1 MNTDRRANKNE
12 VDVSQLTFEQ
22 LKKVRSYLKK
32 MIEIGGSDLHI
43 KANSVIRARINGNI
57 VQFAG
62 GIFSKA
68 DAITFAKEILKGR
81 FAELV
86 EKKEIDFVYPFNEG
100 NRFRVNIFFQMDGVS
115 AVFRVIPVKI
125 PTIDELHFPE
135 IVRSFTQKER
145 GLVLVTGVTGS
156 GKSTTLASII
166 HEINMTKKK
175 HIITIEDPIEFVHKD
190 KGCIVNQRSVGQDT
204 LSFGNALRATLRE
217 DPDIILVGEMRD
229 RETINLALH
238 AADTGHLV
246 FSTLHTIDAKETIN
260 RIIAMFPN
268 DEQNRVRLS
277 LSGVLKGI
285 VSQRLIPKIKR
296 DDAGKILLDHE
307 TGKPMESGRVAAM
320 EILVKTPTV
329 EKLIHENRDYEIKET
344 IEKGREHYNSQSF
357 DQHILDIYDAGII
370 TKERAMDYATS
381 ASDLELRMSGL
392 NSGKSDM
399 RKTGVTDER
408 IVAVEEDVFDL
419 K

>member
-86 EKKEIDFVYPFNEG
+86 EKKEIDFVYPFNEN

-125 PTIDELHFPE
+125 PTMEELYFPE

-190 KGCIVNQRSVGQDT
+190 RGCIVNQRSVGQDT

-260 RIIAMFPN
+260 RIIATFPTE
-268 DEQNRVRLS
+268 EQNRIRLS
-277 LSGVLKGI
+277 VAGVLQGI
-285 VSQRLIPKIKR
+285 ISQRLIPTV
-296 DDAGKILLDHE
+296 DG
-307 TGKPMESGRVAAM
+307 GRRAAM
-320 EILVKTPTV
+320 EILVRTPTI
-329 EKLIHENRDYEIKET
+329 EKLIMENRDYEIRDA
-344 IEKGREHYNSQSF
+344 IEHGSEHYKSQSF
-357 DQHILDIYDAGII
+357 DQSIFELYSDGII
-370 TKERAMDYATS
+370 SKEQAKNYATS
-381 ASDLELRMSGL
+381 ASDLELRISGL
-392 NSGKSDM
+392 TDGKAGNVDDTQQSKEEHVKISTSD
-399 RKTGVTDER
+399 
-408 IVAVEEDVFDL
+408 DVFEL

>member
-1 MNTDRRANKNE
+1 MIDRRRAGANE

-32 MIEIGGSDLHI
+32 MIEVGGSDLHI
-43 KANSVIRARINGNI
+43 KANSVVRARINGNI

-81 FAELV
+81 FAEFV
-86 EKKEIDFVYPFNEG
+86 EKKEIDFVYPFSET
-100 NRFRVNIFFQMDGVS
+100 NRFRVNIFFQMEGVS
-115 AVFRVIPVKI
+115 AVFRIIPVKI
-125 PTIDELHFPE
+125 PTMEELHFPQ
-135 IVRSFTQKER
+135 IIKSFAQKER
-145 GLVLVTGVTGS
+145 GLILVTGVTGS

-166 HEINMTKKK
+166 NEINLTRKK

-190 KGCIVNQRSVGQDT
+190 RGCIINQRSVGQDT
-204 LSFGNALRATLRE
+204 ISFGNALRATLRE

-260 RIIAMFPN
+260 RIIATFPTE
-268 DEQNRVRLS
+268 EQNRVRLS
-277 LSGVLKGI
+277 LAGVLQGI
-285 VSQRLIPKIKR
+285 ISQRLVPTV
-296 DDAGKILLDHE
+296 DG
-307 TGKPMESGRVAAM
+307 GRRAAM
-320 EILVKTPTV
+320 EILVRTPTI
-329 EKLIHENRDYEIKET
+329 EKLIIENRDYEIKDV
-344 IEKGREHYNSQSF
+344 IEKGKEHYKSQSF
-357 DQHILDIYDAGII
+357 DQSIFELYSDGII
-370 TKERAMDYATS
+370 SKEQAKNYATS
-381 ASDLELRMSGL
+381 ASDLELRISGL
-392 NSGKSDM
+392 TDGKAREVSQ
-399 RKTGVTDER
+399 EE
-408 IVAVEEDVFDL
+408 VEEQPQTATGDDVFEL